1 MIEQMLNSAKEKIE
15 FAYANALERKVEVP
29 VVIVMDV
36 RGDGG
41 SWVAERVTE
50 KSTIDAVV
58 EESKKRGSTPVLTI
72 AVSQRQ
78 AGLLLGQLNPE
89 TGAMISTAQL
99 PDTHFLVVGITEG
112 GEIAG
117 RSFEK
122 P

>member
-1 MIEQMLNSAKEKIE
+1 M
-15 FAYANALERKVEVP
+15 P

-41 SWVAERVTE
+41 YWVAERVTE
-50 KSTIDAVV
+50 KSTIDTVI
-58 EESKKRGSTPVLTI
+58 EESKNRGSMPLLTI
-72 AVSQRQ
+72 AVSQKQ

-89 TGAMISTAQL
+89 MVATINTAQL
-99 PDTHFLVVGITEG
+99 PDTHFLVIGIAEG

-117 RSFEK
+117 QSFER